1 MPSKLEAQNSDT
13 SLAWRPTLVI
23 PALERQTQDLEGWL
37 SLPAELALD
46 VGLVGKVVAVPTSGP
61 EYRTL
66 GSVENYQGRH
76 WISVCLLHA
85 DAHMHT
91 HENTYITHTH

>member
-1 MPSKLEAQNSDT
+1 MGPYIIVKIWEWLHA
-13 SLAWRPTLVI
+13 PII
-23 PALERQTQDLEGWL
+23 PALERQTQDLEGCL
-37 SLPAELALD
+37 SLLAELALD

-76 WISVCLLHA
+76 WMSVCLPHA

-91 HENTYITHTH
+91 YENTYIVHTH